1 MLNREMKSESGL
13 SLAIASQPFQI
24 SLSEYL
30 DQIKRRLFNA
40 NPKHFDEVW
49 VIQGLHHLKIKI

>member
-1 MLNREMKSESGL
+1 MKSESWFN
-13 SLAIASQPFQI
+13 LAIASQPFQI

-49 VIQGLHHLKIKI
+49 VIQGLHHLKINI